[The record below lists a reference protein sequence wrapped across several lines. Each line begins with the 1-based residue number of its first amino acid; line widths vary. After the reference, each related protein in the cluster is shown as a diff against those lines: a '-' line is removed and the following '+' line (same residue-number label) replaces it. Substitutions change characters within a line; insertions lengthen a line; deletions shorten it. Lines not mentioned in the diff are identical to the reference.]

1 MNRFGASLAPRL
13 VRNVLANWLA
23 LGTATVVGFVLTP
36 YMLQHLG
43 DTGFGL
49 WVLVTTLTGYYG
61 LLDFGFR
68 NSISRFV
75 AHYAAND
82 EAENLGRVLS
92 TALVTNLALGVLV
105 LVMAGVVAWN
115 LDRILTVP
123 GDWTQ
128 TARGLVLVFG
138 LGSALGFPL
147 NLFGYVLE
155 GFQRFTWI
163 GGVQAAV
170 TLVRAG
176 LTVWVLSRGYGVV
189 AVGVVTIATTVAGS
203 LIYGAAVHRIY
214 PRLRIRWASVDHAM
228 FRQLAGYGL
237 VAFGISIAALLRF
250 QADALVIG
258 AFLSVQA
265 VAHFSIASK
274 LVFYVTDVVQ
284 AMAWVFTPVF
294 SHLDAKRDLRQLGH
308 ALIKANRYSSFIA
321 FPLTAFV
328 VVAGQSLIAVW
339 VGARYVSSYPVLLAL
354 LLPTSLYLAQ
364 AGSPKLLYGMARHS
378 VLARMFLL
386 EGLANLALS
395 IALVQWYGILGVALG
410 TAIPMALVSLFV
422 LPVYV
427 CRLLKLRLWTYLWDV
442 HGYPLLLSLP
452 LALFVWHV
460 DGWLQPADYR
470 TMVAELALGAL
481 FYGGEVLL
489 LVWFTEGVRDVL
501 SGFWTRLSERSASR

>member
-1 MNRFGASLAPRL
+1 MAPRL

-23 LGTATVVGFVLTP
+23 LGAATVVGFVLTP
-36 YMLQHLG
+36 YMLRHLG

-61 LLDFGFR
+61 LLDFGLR

-82 EAENLGRVLS
+82 DAASLGRVIS
-92 TALVTNLALGVLV
+92 TGLVTNAALGSLV
-105 LVMAGVVAWN
+105 LLMAGLVAWN
-115 LDRILTVP
+115 LELVVAVP
-123 GDWTQ
+123 GDWTP

-147 NLFGYVLE
+147 NLFGHVLE

-163 GGVQAAV
+163 GSVQAAV

-176 LTVWVLSRGYGVV
+176 LTVWVLSQGYGLV
-189 AVGVVTIATTVAGS
+189 AVGVVTIATTVIGS
-203 LIYGAAVHRIY
+203 LIYAAVVRRLY
-214 PRLRIRWASVDHAM
+214 PGLRLRWASVDRAM
-228 FRQLAGYGL
+228 FRQLAGFGL
-237 VAFGISIAALLRF
+237 IAFAIGIAAMLRF

-265 VAHFSIASK
+265 VAYYSIASK

-284 AMAWVFTPVF
+284 AMAWVFTPLF

-308 ALIKANRYSSFIA
+308 ALIKANRYSSLIA

-328 VVAGQSLIAVW
+328 AVAGPSLIAVW
-339 VGARYVSSYPVLLAL
+339 VGPRYVSSYPVLLVL
-354 LLPTSLYLAQ
+354 LLPSAVYLAQ

-378 VLARMFLL
+378 VLAWIFLV

-395 IALVQWYGILGVALG
+395 LVLVRWYGMLGVALG
-410 TAIPMALVSLFV
+410 TAIPMAVTSLFV
-422 LPVYV
+422 LPIYV
-427 CRLLKLRLWTYLWDV
+427 CRLLNLRLGAYLWDV

-452 LALFVWHV
+452 LGLFLWRV
-460 DGWLQPADYR
+460 DGWLQPSDYR
-470 TMVAELALGAL
+470 AMVAELALGAL
-481 FYGGEVLL
+481 FYGAEL
-489 LVWFTEGVRDVL
+489 LVLAWSRERVKDSL
-501 SGFWTRLSERSASR
+501 SGFLARLSERSVSR